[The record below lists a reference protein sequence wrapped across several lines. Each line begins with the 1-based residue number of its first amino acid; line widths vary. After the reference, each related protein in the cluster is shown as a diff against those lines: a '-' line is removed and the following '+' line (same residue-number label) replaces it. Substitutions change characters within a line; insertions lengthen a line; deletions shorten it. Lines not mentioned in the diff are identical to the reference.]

1 MMGIRSG
8 FENGLTFEQVKLFA
22 DERFDWEQMI
32 EIRLGFENGLTFEQI
47 AVYADK
53 RFHWKKMWA
62 IRGLLEKE
70 PDGKSARLLVAGLNK
85 EIF

>member
-1 MMGIRSG
+1 
-8 FENGLTFEQVKLFA
+8 
-22 DERFDWEQMI
+22 
-32 EIRLGFENGLTFEQI
+32 
-47 AVYADK
+47 
-53 RFHWKKMWA
+53 MWA